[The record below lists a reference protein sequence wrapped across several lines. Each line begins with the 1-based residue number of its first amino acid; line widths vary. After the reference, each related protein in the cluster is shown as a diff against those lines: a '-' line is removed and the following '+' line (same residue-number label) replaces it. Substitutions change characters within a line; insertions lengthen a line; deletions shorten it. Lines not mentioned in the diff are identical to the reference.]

1 MAKSKFDKDAEWG
14 NERIR
19 RCGIAMELMRSTWN
33 TGVKTILEAHI
44 EARKIMAKED
54 AKPREMPPLY
64 DGKADVA
71 EYVADLRAVGMW
83 NGD

>member
-1 MAKSKFDKDAEWG
+1 MTVTNFDKDAEWG

-19 RCGIAMELMRSTWN
+19 RCTIAMELMHSTWN

-44 EARKIMAKED
+44 EARKIMVDED
-54 AKPREMPPLY
+54 RKN
-64 DGKADVA
+64 DVA
-71 EYVADLRAVGMW
+71 GYVADLRAVGMW

>member
-19 RCGIAMELMRSTWN
+19 RCSIAMELMHSTWN
-33 TGVKTILEAHI
+33 TGTKTILEAHI
-44 EARKIMAKED
+44 EARKIIAEED
-54 AKPREMPPLY
+54 AKPREIPPLH
-64 DGKADVA
+64 DCREDVA
-71 EYVADLRAVGMW
+71 GYVADLRAVGMW

>member
-1 MAKSKFDKDAEWG
+1 MAKSNFDKDAEWG

-19 RCGIAMELMRSTWN
+19 RCSIAMELMRSTWN

-44 EARKIMAKED
+44 EARKIMAEED
-54 AKPREMPPLY
+54 A
-64 DGKADVA
+64 KADVA
-71 EYVADLRAVGMW
+71 GYVADLRAVGMW